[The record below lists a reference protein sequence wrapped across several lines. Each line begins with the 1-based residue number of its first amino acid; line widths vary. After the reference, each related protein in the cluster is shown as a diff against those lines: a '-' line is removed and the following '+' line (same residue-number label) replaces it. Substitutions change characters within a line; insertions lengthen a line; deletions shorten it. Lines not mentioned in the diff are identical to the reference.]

1 MSWHYQIRSQPSGDG
16 TVYDIVEVYTR
27 PFGYTVTGVAPVADS
42 RGGLIKTLELML
54 RDAKKYRTI
63 TEKERGTQREHR

>member
-1 MSWHYQIRSQPSGDG
+1 MSWHYQIRSQPSGNV
-16 TVYDIVEVYTR
+16 TVYDIVEVYTK
-27 PFGYTVTGVAPVADS
+27 PFGYTMTGVAPVAES

-63 TEKERGTQREHR
+63 TEKKTGTT